1 MVQAPDIGCLSMAP
15 WTADDIGLLQLFAL
29 QLARKTKTR
38 MIKVREANFRMMK
51 VRATKTR
58 AMKREWTKDKRT
70 EQPKQEQFN
79 CGMKKPKQD
88 RVNKTRMMKSRATK
102 SRKAVCIISLF
113 QFWFKHFTLCAFP
126 WHLEIQITLDL
137 KHLQLFA
144 FCLSNRILPR
154 SYHKQIPIIHIFCLN
169 CNSVLQCTWC

>member
-15 WTADDIGLLQLFAL
+15 WTAHDIGLLQLFAL
-29 QLARKTKTR
+29 QLARKTKR
-38 MIKVREANFRMMK
+38 VREANFGMMK

-88 RVNKTRMMKSRATK
+88 RVNKTRMMKSRAIK

-113 QFWFKHFTLCAFP
+113 QLWFKQAAP
-126 WHLEIQITLDL
+126 E
-137 KHLQLFA
+137 A
-144 FCLSNRILPR
+144 LPDVCR
-154 SYHKQIPIIHIFCLN
+154 PDGGKVPALGPLPEAGAWPRHPAGRPSLYGGGVQDQEE
-169 CNSVLQCTWC
+169 V

>member
-15 WTADDIGLLQLFAL
+15 WTADDGLLQLFAL

-38 MIKVREANFRMMK
+38 MIKVREANFKMMK

-79 CGMKKPKQD
+79 CGMKKLETRSSEQD
-88 RVNKTRMMKSRATK
+88 KNDEIKS
-102 SRKAVCIISLF
+102 
-113 QFWFKHFTLCAFP
+113 
-126 WHLEIQITLDL
+126 
-137 KHLQLFA
+137 
-144 FCLSNRILPR
+144 N
-154 SYHKQIPIIHIFCLN
+154 
-169 CNSVLQCTWC
+169 